1 MFSDIRL
8 SPRRPYAIIALSRR
22 SGIMTD
28 FCRAGAIYITKR
40 SMQMIKKFFE
50 EFKKFISKGNVM
62 DMAVGIIIG
71 GAFTS
76 IVSSLV
82 NDIINPVLGLFG
94 GMNFDQLAWNITG
107 DVTLYYGKFITA
119 VVNFLIMA
127 LIVFLLVKVMNTAMS
142 RIHKEEP
149 PKTPTTKTCPFC
161 KSEIAIAAT
170 RCPHCTSQL
179 EDSAAKE

>member
-1 MFSDIRL
+1 MH
-8 SPRRPYAIIALSRR
+8 
-22 SGIMTD
+22 
-28 FCRAGAIYITKR
+28 
-40 SMQMIKKFFE
+40 KFLE

-82 NDIINPVLGLFG
+82 NDIINPLLGLFG

-127 LIVFLLVKVMNTAMS
+127 FIVFILVKAMNTAVS
-142 RIHKEEP
+142 KFQKKEEA
-149 PKTPTTKTCPFC
+149 KAPTTKTCPYC
-161 KSEIAIAAT
+161 KSEIALDAT
-170 RCPHCTSQL
+170 RCPHCTSEL
-179 EDSAAKE
+179 GK